1 AYKRGGDR
9 RGLRGQHRRAR
20 QRLLRRRRPRR
31 DGPAH
36 LPQGT
41 GRHRARL
48 GEQRRGGRRR
58 GHERRGLH
66 GLDGSLG
73 PRPLQGG
80 PPEARRRPTPRRP
93 LRRRR
98 PHLLRHRL
106 QRLLRGLQLPRSRH
120 LRL

>member
-1 AYKRGGDR
+1 R

-20 QRLLRRRRPRR
+20 RRLLRRLRPRR

-36 LPQGT
+36 LPQGP

-48 GEQRRGGRRR
+48 REQRRGRRR
-58 GHERRGLH
+58 PGHERRGLY
-66 GLDGSLG
+66 GLDGPLG
-73 PRPLQGG
+73 PRPLQGH
-80 PPEARRRPTPRRP
+80 PSETRRLPAPRRP

-106 QRLLRGLQLPRSRH
+106 PRLLRGLPIPRSRH